1 MTTEIAP
8 SLGLL
13 TGKAEVP
20 PAVVEVDFATATQ
33 DEIDNFITGFGLT
46 VPDHFLK
53 FSLEEKRAWLTE
65 QVVSEDQPEAMAEA
79 EVITEPE
86 VDQPKKK
93 KGKAAKKTKNEVM
106 VAPLQGEIVTND
118 ELVGLVHEIENL
130 PENEALDKVAK
141 LLEHTDET
149 WFKLGGILSIIST
162 KGWYKGYKTFN
173 EYVEHEHGL
182 KPRRAHYWI
191 AIYNS
196 LIESKVPWDK
206 VKGLGWTKL
215 RVIAPILTLANV
227 DTWVEFANT
236 HSITE
241 VEAKVDELNAPAIT
255 DQTEKVNTVNK
266 TFKLFEGQKANLDAA
281 LEKVKESSP
290 TVSDS
295 VALENIC
302 LEYLGSQSLTQRL
315 KDAGLDGALKALS
328 QAFPGEV
335 QLN

>member
-1 MTTEIAP
+1 MTAESAP

-13 TGKAEVP
+13 TGKSVEAP
-20 PAVVEVDFATATQ
+20 PAVVEVDFATATE
-33 DEIDNFITGFGLT
+33 DEISNFVKGFDLT
-46 VPDHFLK
+46 VPSNFD
-53 FSLEEKRAWLTE
+53 SMTLEAKRSWLAE
-65 QVVSEDQPEAMAEA
+65 QVTVEEEVVLAEE
-79 EVITEPE
+79 EVA
-86 VDQPKKK
+86 PKKK
-93 KGKAAKKTKNEVM
+93 PKKKAAKATKTEVM
-106 VAPLQGEIVTND
+106 VAPLQGEIVAD
-118 ELVGLVHEIENL
+118 DALVDLVHEIENL
-130 PENEALDKVAK
+130 PEEDALEKVAK

-196 LIESKVPWDK
+196 LVESKVPWDK
-206 VKGLGWTKL
+206 VKGIGWTKL
-215 RVIAPILTLANV
+215 RVIAPILTLSNV

-241 VEAKVDELNAPAIT
+241 VETKVDELNAPAIT
-255 DQTEKVNTVNK
+255 DQSEKANTTNK

-281 LEKVKESSP
+281 LEKVKEVSP

-315 KDAGLDGALKALS
+315 KDAGLDAALKALG